1 MVVVK
6 KPTYPGKPAF
16 DAPYSP
22 YNPTKNSDDDE
33 KEAIVHVFAI
43 NHKWK
48 IVNGVIAGL
57 FFCLTFGLAITSL
70 TYDFKSREFPTSIVT
85 HTLRPWDEYG
95 SLEAALKAIT
105 TGSTSSSRVQALWAW
120 AKCDKYITTLKVP
133 KQNDP
138 YTLEV
143 VSGTNPVWVPGGCN
157 CIAQVAN
164 ALGNTWVSTQTAS
177 PTLSEVKDM
186 IHFCTYEGDMPY
198 QYNIVKMTYRPLY
211 YFYFFMFVATSAIVM
226 ANFLHTSNS
235 ETIKAMIK
243 TNSDPI
249 TAEAETKILLGKLI
263 AYFVITFVIV
273 LVFTILYLT
282 IKKSC
287 DQDICDFDLGTTL
300 ALLLVFLAILTV
312 LYVPYLYRST
322 RDSIVNGLYMMVSDE
337 HDSYTKVAYRDRND
351 ATMYTVS
358 NALNSQAQLE
368 HLWLDVMLVP
378 AFVALSVGTVLT
390 RQWTDNGILYYYAVL
405 VGFFTVVSMSNDWMT
420 SFWTRSLRLKE
431 DLKIKGS
438 AVYDHYQGYKDMV
451 TYVQL
456 FILIALIFT
465 AVPAESITAYSYIL
479 FYNWLYFVF
488 GLFAVY
494 MLPDFINDRAG
505 LNIHTVTAMKQSA
518 VLLLVFSLI
527 ITIAV
532 TEWVRKDIFAYQ
544 GLV

>member
-22 YNPTKNSDDDE
+22 YNPTKKADNEDE
-33 KEAIVHVFAI
+33 DAIIHVFAI

-48 IVNGVIAGL
+48 IVNGIIALVFGI
-57 FFCLTFGLAITSL
+57 LTLVQASMSL
-70 TYDFKSREFPTSIVT
+70 SFDFKSREFPTSIVT

-95 SLEAALKAIT
+95 GLDDALKAIT
-105 TGSTSSSRVQALWAW
+105 DPSTSSSRVEKLWEW
-120 AKCDKYITTLKVP
+120 AKCDQYITDKHVP

-138 YTLEV
+138 YTLAG
-143 VSGTNPVWVPGGCN
+143 VSASNPVWVPGGCN

-164 ALGNTWVSTQTAS
+164 ALGNTWTHESTS

-186 IHFCTYEGDMPY
+186 IHFCAYEGDMPY
-198 QYNIVKMTYRPLY
+198 QYDVVKMTYRPLY

-235 ETIKAMIK
+235 ETIKEMIQKNKDPNTALAESK
-243 TNSDPI
+243 T
-249 TAEAETKILLGKLI
+249 LLGKLI
-263 AYFVITFVIV
+263 GYFVAVFV
-273 LVFTILYLT
+273 LVVVYTILYLT

-300 ALLLVFLAILTV
+300 SLMLVFLAILAV
-312 LYVPYLYRST
+312 LYIPYFFQGT
-322 RDSIVNGLYMMVSDE
+322 KTHIVDALYMMVNDE
-337 HDSYTKVAYRDRND
+337 HDSYTVAYKNGND

-358 NALNSQAQLE
+358 NALNGQAQLE

-378 AFVALSVGTVLT
+378 AFVALSIGTVLT

-420 SFWTRSLRLKE
+420 SFWTRSLKLST
-431 DLKIKGS
+431 DLGMKGT

-456 FILIALIFT
+456 FILVALVFT

-518 VLLLVFSLI
+518 VLLLVFSLL
-527 ITIAV
+527 ITIAL